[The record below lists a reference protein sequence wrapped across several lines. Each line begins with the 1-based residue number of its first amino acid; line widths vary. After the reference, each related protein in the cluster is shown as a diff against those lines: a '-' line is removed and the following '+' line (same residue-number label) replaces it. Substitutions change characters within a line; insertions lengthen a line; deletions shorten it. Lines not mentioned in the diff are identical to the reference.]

1 MKNIKLLTIVVIATL
16 LASCATTRHN
26 KTYSN
31 FKPTEVR
38 WNIDMRDMECL
49 GEVEIS
55 ITEDI
60 YLGFIKSTRYVN
72 GKKYQRWDKTTTNLA
87 GATWG
92 LTAKGMNKATYKVLE
107 EFPDADFYK
116 VVRQSVKT
124 QRLFGMKEVS
134 RTATI
139 KAYRVKVGS
148 RGITTCGD
156 NCHK

>member
-1 MKNIKLLTIVVIATL
+1 MKQIRLFTAVVIATL

-26 KTYSN
+26 STYSN
-31 FKPTEVR
+31 VDPTEVR
-38 WNIDMRDMECL
+38 LNIDMHDMECL

-55 ITEDI
+55 ITEEI

-72 GKKYQRWDKTTTNLA
+72 GQKYQGWNKTTTSLA
-87 GATWG
+87 GTTWDKS
-92 LTAKGMNKATYKVLE
+92 AKGMEKATYKVLE
-107 EFPDADFYK
+107 KFPKADFYK

-124 QRLFGMKEVS
+124 QRMFGMKEVS

-139 KAYRVKVGS
+139 KAYRVKAGNH
-148 RGITTCGD
+148 GITTCGG